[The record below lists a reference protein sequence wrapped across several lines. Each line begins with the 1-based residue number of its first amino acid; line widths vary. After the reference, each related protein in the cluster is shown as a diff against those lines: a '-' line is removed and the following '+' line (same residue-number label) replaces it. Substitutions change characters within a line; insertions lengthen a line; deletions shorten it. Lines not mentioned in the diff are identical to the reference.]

1 MKKAANWGGVFHF
14 KPIAQCRLLMLWTA
28 PPPAR
33 RQLLEERQDA
43 KREDLARMIRIGIIG
58 LGWWGKQIITCLATS
73 PRFKVVAG
81 CDIDHNTIAP
91 FAAANGFDLVADYRE
106 LLKRPDVDAVAVVTP
121 HLLHEEMAIAAYAA
135 GKQVFCEKPLA
146 LTTASA
152 KRILAA
158 CAKAKGVLGIGHE
171 RRYEPA
177 MEEMRRLFESGAL
190 GRLLHMD
197 ANVSHSNF
205 RKMDPSNW
213 RRDPKH
219 APAGAWTALG
229 IHLGDMFVSLAGP
242 PTRVAARTASQIFSA
257 PSEDFV
263 SAEIDFA
270 GGARGRITCLS
281 TPPFYGRLTLVC
293 DQGWVEV
300 QEGGNVDKG
309 IPSSFVHCGPDG
321 SRQTRSYEHTNTV
334 RMNFEAWADALESRA
349 PYRFSTEQLLGNI
362 RILDA
367 VTRSAAADGKPVTL

>member
-1 MKKAANWGGVFHF
+1 MS
-14 KPIAQCRLLMLWTA
+14 
-28 PPPAR
+28 
-33 RQLLEERQDA
+33 
-43 KREDLARMIRIGIIG
+43 RIGIIG
-58 LGWWGKQIITCLATS
+58 LGWWGKQIVTCLAES

-81 CDIDHNTIAP
+81 CDIDHNTVAP
-91 FAAANGFDLVADYRE
+91 FAAAQGFDLVVDYRD
-106 LLKRPDVDAVAVVTP
+106 LLKRSDVDAVAVVTP
-121 HLLHEEMAIAAYAA
+121 HMLHEEMAIAGLKA

-146 LTTASA
+146 LNAVSAERILDASA
-152 KRILAA
+152 KAG
-158 CAKAKGVLGIGHE
+158 GVLGIGHE

-177 MEEMRRLFESGAL
+177 MEEMRRLFEADEL

-205 RKMDPSNW
+205 RKMVPANW
-213 RRDPKH
+213 RRDPRP

-229 IHLGDMFVSLAGP
+229 IHLGDMFVSLAGK
-242 PTRVAARTASQIFSA
+242 PTRVAARTASQIFAA

-270 GGARGRITCLS
+270 NGARGRITCLS
-281 TPPFYGRLTLVC
+281 TPPFYGRFTLIG

-309 IPSSFVHCGPDG
+309 IPSSFIHCKVDG
-321 SRQTRSYEHTNTV
+321 SRETRGYHDVNTV
-334 RMNFEAWADALESRA
+334 RLNFEAWADAIEGRA
-349 PYRFSTEQLLGNI
+349 PYRFSAEQMLGNI

-367 VTRSAAADGKPVTL
+367 VVRSAAQDGKPIAL

>member
-1 MKKAANWGGVFHF
+1 
-14 KPIAQCRLLMLWTA
+14 
-28 PPPAR
+28 
-33 RQLLEERQDA
+33 
-43 KREDLARMIRIGIIG
+43 MIRIGIIG
-58 LGWWGKQIITCLATS
+58 LGWWGKQIVACLAAS

-81 CDIDHNTIAP
+81 CDIDHNTVAP
-91 FAAANGFDLVADYRE
+91 FAASNGFDLVVDYKD
-106 LLKRPDVDAVAVVTP
+106 LLTRTDVDAVAVVTP
-121 HLLHEEMAIAAYAA
+121 HLLHEEMAVAALAA
-135 GKQVFCEKPLA
+135 GKQLFCEKPLG
-146 LTTASA
+146 LTAASAERILVASA
-152 KRILAA
+152 KAG
-158 CAKAKGVLGIGHE
+158 GVLGIGHE

-177 MEEMRRLFESGAL
+177 MEEMRRLFDSGAL
-190 GRLLHMD
+190 GRLLYID

-242 PTRVAARTASQIFSA
+242 PTRVAARTASQIFPA

-281 TPPFYGRLTLVC
+281 TPPFYGRFTLVC

-309 IPSSFVHCGPDG
+309 IPSSFVRCAADG
-321 SRQTRSYEHTNTV
+321 SRQTRSYHDVNTV
-334 RMNFEAWADALESRA
+334 RLNFEAWADAIEGRA
-349 PYRFSTEQLLGNI
+349 TYRFTTDQLLGNI

-367 VTRSAAADGKPVTL
+367 VVRSAAADGKPIML

>member
-1 MKKAANWGGVFHF
+1 
-14 KPIAQCRLLMLWTA
+14 
-28 PPPAR
+28 
-33 RQLLEERQDA
+33 
-43 KREDLARMIRIGIIG
+43 MIRIGIIG
-58 LGWWGKQIITCLATS
+58 LGWWGKQIVTCLSES

-81 CDIDHNTIAP
+81 CDIDTAMAAP
-91 FAAANGFDLVADYRE
+91 FAASHQFELTDRYETLLRRGDL
-106 LLKRPDVDAVAVVTP
+106 DAIAVVTP
-121 HLLHEEMAIAAYAA
+121 HALHEEMAIAGLKA

-152 KRILAA
+152 ERILAA
-158 CAKAKGVLGIGHE
+158 CTKAGGVLGIGHE

-205 RKMDPSNW
+205 RKMAPSNW

-229 IHLGDMFVSLAGP
+229 IHLGDLFVSLAGK
-242 PTRVAARTASQIFSA
+242 PTRVAARTASQIFPA
-257 PSEDFV
+257 PAEDFV

-270 GGARGRITCLS
+270 NGARGRITCLS
-281 TPPFYGRLTLVC
+281 TPPFYGRFTLVG

-309 IPSSFVHCGPDG
+309 IPSSFVHCRPDG
-321 SRQTRSYEHTNTV
+321 SRETRSYHDVNTV
-334 RMNFEAWADALESRA
+334 RLNFEAWADAIEGRA
-349 PYRFSTEQLLGNI
+349 PYRFSTEHLLNNI

-367 VTRSAAADGKPVTL
+367 VVRSAAADGKPIAL

>member
-1 MKKAANWGGVFHF
+1 
-14 KPIAQCRLLMLWTA
+14 
-28 PPPAR
+28 
-33 RQLLEERQDA
+33 
-43 KREDLARMIRIGIIG
+43 MIRIGVIG
-58 LGWWGKQIITCLATS
+58 LGWWGKQIVTCLAHS
-73 PRFKVVAG
+73 PRFKVMAG
-81 CDIDHNTIAP
+81 CDIDGAMAEP
-91 FAAANGFDLVADYRE
+91 FAAAHGFDLAGDYRE
-106 LLKRPDVDAVAVVTP
+106 LLKNPQLDAVAVVTP
-121 HLLHEEMAIAAYAA
+121 HALHEEMAVAAFKA

-146 LTTASA
+146 LTAASA
-152 KRILAA
+152 ERILAA
-158 CAKAKGVLGIGHE
+158 CAKANGVLGIGHE

-229 IHLGDMFVSLAGP
+229 IHLGDLFVSLAGRP
-242 PTRVAARTASQIFSA
+242 VRVAARTASQIFTP

-263 SAEIDFA
+263 SAEIDFEN
-270 GGARGRITCLS
+270 GARGRITCLS
-281 TPPFYGRLTLVC
+281 TPPFYGRFTLVG

-309 IPSSFVHCGPDG
+309 IPSSFVRCGPDG
-321 SRQTRSYEHTNTV
+321 SRQAHSYDHVNTV
-334 RMNFEAWADALESRA
+334 RMNFEAWADAIEGRA

-362 RILDA
+362 HILDA
-367 VTRSAAADGKPVTL
+367 LVRSAAADGKPITL

>member
-1 MKKAANWGGVFHF
+1 
-14 KPIAQCRLLMLWTA
+14 
-28 PPPAR
+28 
-33 RQLLEERQDA
+33 
-43 KREDLARMIRIGIIG
+43 MIRIGIIG
-58 LGWWGKQIITCLATS
+58 LGWWGKQIVKCLSDSA
-73 PRFKVVAG
+73 RFKVVAG
-81 CDIDHNTIAP
+81 CDIDSKMAAP
-91 FAAANGFDLVADYRE
+91 FAAAQKFDLTDNYKT
-106 LLKRPDVDAVAVVTP
+106 LLKRPDVDAIAVVTP
-121 HLLHEEMAIAAYAA
+121 HALHEEIAVAGLKA

-146 LTTASA
+146 LTAASA
-152 KRILAA
+152 ERILAA
-158 CAKAKGVLGIGHE
+158 CAKAGGVLGIGHE

-177 MEEMRRLFESGAL
+177 MEEMRHLFESGAL

-205 RKMDPSNW
+205 RKIDPANW

-229 IHLGDMFVSLAGP
+229 IHLGDLFVSLAGQP
-242 PTRVAARTASQIFSA
+242 IRVAARTASQIFPA

-281 TPPFYGRLTLVC
+281 TPPFYGRFTLLC

-309 IPSSFVHCGPDG
+309 IPSSFVHCAADG
-321 SRQTRSYEHTNTV
+321 SRQTRNYDHVNTV
-334 RMNFEAWADALESRA
+334 RLNFEAWADAVEGRA

-367 VTRSAAADGKPVTL
+367 LVRSAAADGKPVTP

>member
-1 MKKAANWGGVFHF
+1 
-14 KPIAQCRLLMLWTA
+14 
-28 PPPAR
+28 
-33 RQLLEERQDA
+33 
-43 KREDLARMIRIGIIG
+43 MIRIGIIG
-58 LGWWGKQIITCLATS
+58 LGWWGKQIVTCLAES
-73 PRFKVVAG
+73 PHFKIVAG
-81 CDIDHNTIAP
+81 CDVDHNMAAP
-91 FAAANGFDLVADYRE
+91 FARAHGFDLVTDYKE
-106 LLKRPDVDAVAVVTP
+106 LLKRPDIDAIAVVTP
-121 HLLHEEMAIAAYAA
+121 HLLHEEMAVEGFAA
-135 GKQVFCEKPLA
+135 GKHVFCEKPLA
-146 LTTASA
+146 LTAASA
-152 KRILAA
+152 ERILAA
-158 CAKAKGVLGIGHE
+158 CAKTGSVLGIGHE

-190 GRLLHMD
+190 GRILLMD

-213 RRDPKH
+213 RRDPRH

-229 IHLGDMFVSLAGP
+229 IHLGDMFVSLAGM
-242 PTRVAARTASQIFSA
+242 PTRVVARTTSQIFSP

-270 GGARGRITCLS
+270 NDARGRITCLS
-281 TPPFYGRLTLVC
+281 TPPFYGRFTLIG

-321 SRQTRSYEHTNTV
+321 ERQTRSYGHANTV
-334 RMNFEAWADALESRA
+334 RMNFEAWADAVEGHA
-349 PYRFSTEQLLGNI
+349 PYRFSTEHLLGNI

-367 VTRSAAADGKPVTL
+367 VTRSAAADGKAIAL